1 MENAAGVNEPPQWFR
16 QWLQEGKEKPKEPD
30 VVDEINN
37 LEISESVKAKIK
49 TEMLFQ
55 AEQDK
60 QKERE
65 QSVNTLQEEKPE
77 TRKESGVFAC
87 QPEATSFI
95 TGEINVENTGNKFVV
110 CPKILID
117 TGALVPSGIAVSE
130 DFFVDHLGGE
140 QSRLR
145 PSQLLSANGATT
157 TGSMKTVGE
166 ASVQIRFTDIN
177 VTFNGTAV
185 VLKNL
190 SLPIILGVNFLKT
203 HSLSTFL
210 TPNEARLVHRV
221 VNRF

>member
-1 MENAAGVNEPPQWFR
+1 MENAAEEPPQWFR
-16 QWLQEGKEKPKEPD
+16 QWRQEGKEKPKEPD
-30 VVDEINN
+30 V
-37 LEISESVKAKIK
+37 SVKTKIK

-55 AEQDK
+55 TEQDK
-60 QKERE
+60 QE
-65 QSVNTLQEEKPE
+65 QMLNTLQEEKPE
-77 TRKESGVFAC
+77 AGKESGVYAC
-87 QPEATSFI
+87 QTEATSFI

>member
-1 MENAAGVNEPPQWFR
+1 MVNAAGTDEQPAWFR

-30 VVDEINN
+30 VVNEINN
-37 LEISESVKAKIK
+37 LEISES
-49 TEMLFQ
+49 
-55 AEQDK
+55 
-60 QKERE
+60 
-65 QSVNTLQEEKPE
+65 
-77 TRKESGVFAC
+77 
-87 QPEATSFI
+87 EATSFI

-145 PSQLLSANGATT
+145 PFQLLSANGATT

-166 ASVQIRFTDIN
+166 ASVQIRFTNIN

-185 VLKNL
+185 V
-190 SLPIILGVNFLKT
+190 
-203 HSLSTFL
+203 
-210 TPNEARLVHRV
+210 
-221 VNRF
+221 